1 MSSRSEKA
9 LKSQKE
15 KHHSILRELVQEVT
29 NKTCADCLA
38 KGLLCLLFNLKRTF
52 NSWIRFLWYAFF

>member
-38 KGLLCLLFNLKRTF
+38 KGLLRLLFNFKRTF
-52 NSWIRFLWYAFF
+52 NSWIRF